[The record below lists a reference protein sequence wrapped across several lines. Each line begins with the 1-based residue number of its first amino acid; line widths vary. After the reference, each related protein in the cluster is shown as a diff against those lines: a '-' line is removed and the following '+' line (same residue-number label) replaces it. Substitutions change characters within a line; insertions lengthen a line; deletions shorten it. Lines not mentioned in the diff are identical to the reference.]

1 MIERRK
7 TPRVSPEDLHKLMD
21 KTEEILESTRNLTE
35 QLSALIEAAKSLT
48 DDKDES
54 RLGGDQTSK

>member
-1 MIERRK
+1 LRERRK

-35 QLSALIEAAKSLT
+35 QLTALIEAAKSLT
-48 DDKDES
+48 ADNQQLRLDK
-54 RLGGDQTSK
+54 DQTSK

>member
-1 MIERRK
+1 LIERRK

-48 DDKDES
+48 AGDDES
-54 RLGGDQTSK
+54 RLDGDQTRK

>member
-1 MIERRK
+1 LIERRK

-48 DDKDES
+48 ADNDES
-54 RLGGDQTSK
+54 RLDGDQTGK

>member
-1 MIERRK
+1 LIERRK

-48 DDKDES
+48 ADDDES
-54 RLGGDQTSK
+54 RLDGDQTRK